1 MTDLSLGILI
11 AVVLLTAALS
21 YFKALSGLGAA
32 GLLVPVYLWLGFS
45 INEAKAYALFANATS
60 LSGATLDN
68 FQARRIDL
76 KLGLP
81 IIVSSVLF
89 APVGAYISLFIS
101 KEVMM
106 ALFATFLV
114 FVAVNALRQK
124 PAPGGRDFRNEI
136 HPNVAQLVGIGVAA
150 GLFSGLL
157 GVGGGGVIAA
167 LMLWMGCKAKKVA
180 VITALAVPFSSLSG
194 FLSYAVGGYA
204 ALPYILAIGVVAA
217 IAGYGGNKTMH
228 GFLSERLVKYLVAI
242 VSLLFAAKLIYDILS

>member
-1 MTDLSLGILI
+1 MTEVSLWILL

-21 YFKALSGLGAA
+21 YFKALTGLGAA
-32 GLLVPVYLWLGFS
+32 GLLVPVYMWLGFS

-101 KEVMM
+101 AEVMM
-106 ALFATFLV
+106 ALFATFLIYV
-114 FVAVNALRQK
+114 GINALRPRPK
-124 PAPGGRDFRNEI
+124 RNALGTADDI
-136 HPNVAQLVGIGVAA
+136 HPNLAQLLGIGVAA

-167 LMLWMGCKAKKVA
+167 LMLWMGCDAKKVA

-194 FLSYAVGGYA
+194 FISYSIGGYA
-204 ALPYILAIGVVAA
+204 VLPYILAIGVAAA
-217 IAGYGGNKTMH
+217 IAGYAGNKTMH
-228 GFLSERLVKYLVAI
+228 GFLSERLVKYLIGI
-242 VSLLFAAKLIYDILS
+242 VSLLFAAKLIYDIMS